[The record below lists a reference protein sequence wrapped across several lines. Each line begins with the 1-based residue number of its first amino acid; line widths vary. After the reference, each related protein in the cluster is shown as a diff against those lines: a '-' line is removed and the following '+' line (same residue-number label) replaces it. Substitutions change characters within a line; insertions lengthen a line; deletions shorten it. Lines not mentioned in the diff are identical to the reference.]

1 MDLKLI
7 RTGLTCSN
15 SGFTFRF
22 CLECSLLIPPG
33 SDVQED
39 QGLIFRL
46 LILKAFRFA
55 ASPGRWFHCTNTF
68 IFSVIRNEKGCFYF
82 PLLNI
87 PSHPRALILFD
98 FPSCK
103 KRKKHEPLYKLPP
116 LLLNPQAWCI
126 SPLEGDFS
134 YLRQSQ
140 AAAGAHCCAVYK
152 PLSQPL

>member
-68 IFSVIRNEKGCFYF
+68 FFVIRNEKGCFYF

-116 LLLNPQAWCI
+116 TFEPPSMSYFSPGRGFQLLASVTSCYSRTLLC
-126 SPLEGDFS
+126 SL
-134 YLRQSQ
+134 
-140 AAAGAHCCAVYK
+140 
-152 PLSQPL
+152 